1 VKLSVL
7 DVMPI
12 ASGHSAADALR
23 GASDLARLADQCGYT
38 RLWYAE
44 HHGMATIASTSP
56 ELLIAHVGGVTERIR
71 LGAGGVMLP
80 NHVPLRVV
88 EQYRTLHA
96 LHPDRIDL
104 GIGRAAGTDGLN
116 ARALRT
122 VPGGQFGE
130 LLSELLAFE
139 RGRFPAGHPF
149 SRISVTP
156 DGVALPPIWMLGSSG
171 GSARLAGELGLGYA
185 FAGHFSPVPAPA
197 ATGSYAAAFR
207 PSAEFPEPRIILG
220 LNVICAETQEKADEI
235 ALPVLYA
242 LSHLDPASRRPV
254 LSPEEVRATGFTGQ
268 SDSLGPM
275 AQLLV
280 AGTPDV
286 VRAKIEALTDEAG
299 ADEAM
304 IMTLAHD
311 PRDRRRSYEIL
322 ANVFGLTGA

>member
-1 VKLSVL
+1 MKLSVL

-12 ASGHSAADALR
+12 VSGRSAGDALR
-23 GASDLARLADQCGYT
+23 GASELAILADRCGYT

-56 ELLIAHVGGVTERIR
+56 ELLIAHVGGVTKRIR

-96 LHPDRIDL
+96 LHPGRIDL

-122 VPGGQFGE
+122 APGGQFGE
-130 LLSELLAFE
+130 LLSELLAFD
-139 RGRFPAGHPF
+139 GGQFPATHPF

-156 DGVALPPIWMLGSSG
+156 NGVVLPPIWMLGSSG

-197 ATGSYAAAFR
+197 ATRIYADAFR
-207 PSAEFPEPRIILG
+207 TSETFPEPRIILG
-220 LNVICAETQEKADEI
+220 LNVLCAETEEEADEI

-254 LSPEEVRATGFTGQ
+254 LSPQEVRATGFTGRQ
-268 SDSLGPM
+268 DALGPM
-275 AQLLV
+275 AKLLV
-280 AGTPDV
+280 AGTPQA
-286 VRAKIEALTDEAG
+286 VRGRIEAVAHEAG
-299 ADEAM
+299 ADEV
-304 IMTLAHD
+304 IVMTLAHD
-311 PRDRRRSYEIL
+311 PSARCRSYELL
-322 ANVFGLTGA
+322 AETFALTGG

>member
-1 VKLSVL
+1 MKLSVL

-12 ASGHSAADALR
+12 SSSHSAGDALR
-23 GASDLARLADQCGYT
+23 SASDLAKLADRCGYT

-96 LHPDRIDL
+96 LHPGRIDL

-116 ARALRT
+116 AHALRT
-122 VPGGQFGE
+122 VPGGHFGE

-139 RGRFPAGHPF
+139 RSQFPVDHPF

-156 DGVALPPIWMLGSSG
+156 DGVTLPPIWILGSSG

-197 ATGSYAAAFR
+197 ATRSYVASFC
-207 PSAEFPEPRIILG
+207 PSHEFPKSRIILA
-220 LNVICAETQEKADEI
+220 LNVICAETQDAADEV

-242 LSHLDPASRRPV
+242 LTHLDPASRRPV
-254 LSPEEVRATGFTGQ
+254 LSPEEVRSTGFTGRAE
-268 SDSLGPM
+268 SLGPM

-280 AGTPDV
+280 VGTPQT
-286 VRAKIEALTDEAG
+286 VRARIEALVHEAG

-304 IMTLAHD
+304 VMTLAHD
-311 PRDRRRSYEIL
+311 PRARCRSYELL
-322 ANVFGLTGA
+322 ANVFELTGA

>member
-1 VKLSVL
+1 MKLSVL

-12 ASGHSAADALR
+12 ASGHSAGDALR
-23 GASDLARLADQCGYT
+23 GASELARLADRCGFT

-56 ELLIAHVGGVTERIR
+56 ELLIAHVGEVTNRIR

-96 LHPDRIDL
+96 LHPGRIDL

-122 VPGGQFGE
+122 APGEHFSA

-139 RGRFPAGHPF
+139 RGQFPDAHPF
-149 SRISVTP
+149 SGISVTP

-197 ATGSYAAAFR
+197 ATRAYAATFR
-207 PSAEFPEPRIILG
+207 PSEEFPEPRIILG
-220 LNVICAETQEKADEI
+220 LNVICAETAEQADEI

-242 LSHLDPASRRPV
+242 LSHLDPTSRKPV
-254 LSPEEVRATGFTGQ
+254 MSPDEVRATGFRGRQ
-268 SDSLGPM
+268 DSLGPM
-275 AQLLV
+275 AQLLI
-280 AGTPDV
+280 AGTPQT
-286 VRAKIEALTDEAG
+286 VRGRIETLAHEAG
-299 ADEAM
+299 ASEVM
-304 IMTLAHD
+304 VMTFAHD
-311 PRDRRRSYEIL
+311 PLVRRSSYEIL
-322 ANVFGLTGA
+322 AGAFCLNGV